1 MIESLGAFREAQGGT
16 LLITDIEELEGEAL
30 SALPRALA
38 NQELLALEQGEELRV
53 RLVISGGPKAER
65 ALSSALQ
72 STIGE
77 EVLQLPPLSHRL
89 EDLGSLVSV
98 FLERFEAVE
107 SVKLRRSVA
116 RALVLHDW
124 PGGVGELEAAIAQCV
139 SLAGD
144 DNIIRLSHL
153 PKQVQAK
160 RGESTA
166 RQRRSVIS
174 HLQATSGNISAA
186 ARLMG
191 ITRAQL
197 HRLAKRHGV
206 DLPSLAKKAK
216 NDE

>member
-1 MIESLGAFREAQGGT
+1 MAQQFERARRVATTGRMVLLTGPTGSGRRTARWIHELSGLKGSFVEILAREFIESLGAFREAQGGT

-38 NQELLALEQGEELRV
+38 NQELLALEHGEELRV

-72 STIGE
+72 SAIGE

-98 FLERFEAVE
+98 FLVRFEAVE

-124 PGGVGELEAAIAQCV
+124 PGG
-139 SLAGD
+139 
-144 DNIIRLSHL
+144 
-153 PKQVQAK
+153 
-160 RGESTA
+160 
-166 RQRRSVIS
+166 
-174 HLQATSGNISAA
+174 
-186 ARLMG
+186 
-191 ITRAQL
+191 
-197 HRLAKRHGV
+197 
-206 DLPSLAKKAK
+206 
-216 NDE
+216 